1 MYRNIIAL
9 LGDRL
14 AFSDSNVLDVAINI
28 AKRSDGHI
36 LGAYVLPFTSA
47 MFSTSNVADVESLHN
62 KTEVMHEKFESKIR
76 AADVNGDWCNTQR
89 GDAVAEVARQSLYAD
104 LIIFSRVEIHQST
117 VDKVLLTACCP
128 MLMLPPSNISD
139 GSFDNVLVAW
149 KGTREAA
156 RALHDA
162 LPILHKANDV
172 LIVIFGE
179 SNNDEKQSMIS
190 YLAVHGINAR
200 VEEQSQESFL
210 AEHGMQGDSD
220 KSIGHRLLTLSKD
233 EERDLIV
240 MGAYGHTRLS
250 ESVLSGVTHTV
261 TRSAEMP
268 VLMSH

>member
-1 MYRNIIAL
+1 MYRNIVVL

-36 LGAYVLPFTSA
+36 LGAYVLPLTST
-47 MFSTSNVADVESLHN
+47 MFSISDVVDMESLHN
-62 KTEVMHEKFESKIR
+62 KAEVMHEKFESAIR
-76 AADVNGDWCNTQR
+76 AAGVNGDWCDMQG
-89 GDAVAEVARQSLYAD
+89 GDAVAEVARQGLYAD

-117 VDKVLLTACCP
+117 VDKVLLTASCP

-172 LIVIFGE
+172 TIVMFGE
-179 SNNDEKQSMIS
+179 ANNDEKQSLIS
-190 YLAVHGINAR
+190 YLAVHGINAKI
-200 VEEQSQESFL
+200 EKQSQENFP
-210 AEHGMQGDSD
+210 AEHGMLGDSD
-220 KSIGHRLLTLSKD
+220 KSIGRRLLTLSKE

-240 MGAYGHTRLS
+240 MGAYGHSRLS
-250 ESVLSGVTHTV
+250 ETILSGVSHTV
-261 TRSAEMP
+261 TRNAEIP